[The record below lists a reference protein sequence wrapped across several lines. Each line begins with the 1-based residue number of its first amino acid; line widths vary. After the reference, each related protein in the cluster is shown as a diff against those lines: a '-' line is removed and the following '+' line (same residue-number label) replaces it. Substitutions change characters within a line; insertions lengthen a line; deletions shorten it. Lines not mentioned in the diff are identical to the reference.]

1 MWDYLAIEFNYLYP
15 KVFFEALKL
24 AGKQGWELVTIYKD
38 VAYLKKNIV
47 DVDKFKASVRKAV
60 KNETPQPAKKT
71 I

>member
-38 VAYLKKNIV
+38 VAYLKKNIMV
-47 DVDKFKASVRKAV
+47 IDVKKHTSKKVSDATLKLA
-60 KNETPQPAKKT
+60 TPE
-71 I
+71 